1 MRVLSYC
8 RAGGEAEFW
17 LCLKKK
23 NHDRVKKK
31 LLFRVAIL
39 NCTHMSKIRAGTVGM
54 GFSVLWRQVGHP
66 ILCHLQLLR
75 LGPDLSKCFAA
86 GRCSAHKTRVR
97 NK

>member
-39 NCTHMSKIRAGTVGM
+39 NCTHMSKITEQGQWV
-54 GFSVLWRQVGHP
+54 W
-66 ILCHLQLLR
+66 
-75 LGPDLSKCFAA
+75 DLVCCG
-86 GRCSAHKTRVR
+86 GRWDTPSSAISSCSGWDLT
-97 NK
+97 